1 MALIAVDAVV
11 DIARDVVVVEVV
23 GVVPSVAPGAL
34 KNRVVVRVGVAGR
47 AHVVR
52 VTVVRRE
59 RRVLSVV
66 EGRAGP
72 TGRVM
77 AVLARGREELGLCRV
92 SGVRRIVVV
101 RLMASD
107 ASSRQRCVV
116 AVDVTI
122 ATLPGRHEVRTGKG
136 EGGLVVIEG

>member
-1 MALIAVDAVV
+1 MALIAVDAVIN
-11 DIARDVVVVEVV
+11 IARDVVVVEVV

-34 KNRVVVRVGVAGR
+34 KNRVVVRVGVAGG

-59 RRVLSVV
+59 RCVLSVV

-122 ATLPGRHEVRTGKG
+122 ATLTGRHEVRTGKG

>member
-1 MALIAVDAVV
+1 MALVAVDAVV

-23 GVVPSVAPGAL
+23 WVVPSVASRAL
-34 KNRVVVRVGVAGR
+34 KNRVVVRVSVTGGAYVIR
-47 AHVVR
+47 AAMVS
-52 VTVVRRE
+52 RE
-59 RRVLSVV
+59 RRVLRVV

-77 AVLARGREELGLCRV
+77 AVLARSREELGLCRM

-107 ASSRQRCVV
+107 TSGRQRCVV

-122 ATLPGRHEVRTGKG
+122 TTLPGRHEVRTGKG
-136 EGGLVVIEG
+136 EGGVVVIEG

>member
-34 KNRVVVRVGVAGR
+34 KNRVVVRVGVAGG

-66 EGRAGP
+66 EGRASP

-77 AVLARGREELGLCRV
+77 AVLARGREELGLRRV
-92 SGVRRIVVV
+92 SGIRRIVVV

-116 AVDVTI
+116 AIDVTI
-122 ATLPGRHEVRTGKG
+122 ATLAGRHEV
-136 EGGLVVIEG
+136 

>member
-34 KNRVVVRVGVAGR
+34 KNRVVVRVGVAGG